1 MRHLKRE
8 CIKVPITNASWEYY
22 SSGIIFT
29 ALKQVVQ
36 TVTVQELPVTFIRVE
51 GLVTGLIAVNSLHEV
66 VHSFCGVAIFVIR
79 ARDFHF
85 L

>member
-1 MRHLKRE
+1 MSKRFM
-8 CIKVPITNASWEYY
+8 
-22 SSGIIFT
+22 GILFIRNNIHSPEVGGSVT
-29 ALKQVVQ
+29 A
-36 TVTVQELPVTFIRVE
+36 QELPVTFIRVE